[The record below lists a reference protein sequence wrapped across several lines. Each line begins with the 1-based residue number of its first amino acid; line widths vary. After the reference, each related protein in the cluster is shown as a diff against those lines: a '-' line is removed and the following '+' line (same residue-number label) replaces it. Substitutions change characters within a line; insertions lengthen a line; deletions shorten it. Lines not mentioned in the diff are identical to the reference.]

1 MFHLLKEF
9 ESIADFNAYLMKDKM
24 NKDWNADFTQVYSQA
39 SDNFKDLN
47 YFNETNSSIE
57 EEFEFTASG
66 KYNIFISHVPT
77 QSNWPWIGL
86 PNTTTKIGI
95 RHKLE
100 STEGADNSLF
110 YLPFDGELGLAEGN
124 SREGYGV
131 SLKRN
136 SNELKVNLVQAL
148 GVKTQ
153 LVFSGTQ
160 EGGSLAFKKNDL
172 SGMVS
177 DGLLFSFNAE
187 EKELTL
193 SPSVPAPL
201 GLVVAKNLSEEN
213 EVVINAIYSFFTS
226 GNQAFNPSE
235 GGEVF
240 AVNWS
245 IMGFGVA
252 LEAGEKEDLKVDF
265 FGNSISDTRMK
276 DEKEGESANTFKVE
290 WSGSADAARNGTLM
304 LAGVLYHPIS
314 KSPFISVSRDSTALA
329 VIRNRDGQRSATD
342 AVQSINLTDIV
353 LPSGVQKE
361 NLDVLESL
369 KKLNEAGFLCS
380 TSNQNS
386 LELRW
391 HEDKIIKESGI
402 IDRLNEERTR
412 LQAR

>member
-1 MFHLLKEF
+1 
-9 ESIADFNAYLMKDKM
+9 
-24 NKDWNADFTQVYSQA
+24 
-39 SDNFKDLN
+39 
-47 YFNETNSSIE
+47 TNSSIA
-57 EEFEFTASG
+57 EEFEFSTPG

-86 PNTTTKIGI
+86 PNTTTKIWI

-110 YLPFDGELGLAEGN
+110 YLPFDGELGLAGDN
-124 SREGYGV
+124 NRVGYGV
-131 SLKRN
+131 SLKAD
-136 SNELKVNLVQAL
+136 SNQLKVNLPSAVAVAGERPL
-148 GVKTQ
+148 KLTAKD
-153 LVFSGTQ
+153 
-160 EGGSLAFKKNDL
+160 GGDNGNLITFKKNDL

-177 DGLLFSFNAE
+177 DGLLFSFNNAE
-187 EKELTL
+187 KKLTL
-193 SPSVPAPL
+193 SPSMPAPL

-369 KKLNEAGFLCS
+369 KKLNEEGFLCS